1 MLQTHQL
8 SAKAYKV
15 TDYVRPNFLVL
26 IFTFL
31 ITGSF
36 VAAQNS
42 ASITLVT
49 YLESKLAKSE
59 EASKYAQLKA
69 SIETVLRHHFQE
81 KENSEKRSPWGVMH
95 AMVAFGPHAEMYGDG
110 KIVKDVDW
118 LCDNEACRGM
128 KLLKKDKGR
137 LGTNNGPGRQGHDGQ
152 FLAILAQSQ
161 IEKERKLIVDGT
173 EFSIEDL
180 IQYEMSTCRANEEL
194 TFKLIGLSHYIDS
207 DQIWKSND
215 QQTWNLER
223 VIKEELR
230 QSVIGAA
237 CGGTH
242 RLMGFSYALL
252 MRRLQ
257 NKPITGDWKRA
268 EAFVREFRNYS
279 FKLQNHDGS
288 FSTRWFEGRGMR
300 KDIQRR
306 VQTTGHILE
315 WLVFSAEESELSDP
329 RLVKAVDY
337 LSSLMVNNRK
347 TKWEIGPKGHA
358 VRALRLF
365 YEKVLLQPATSMASS
380 NQSKNYLAD
389 PRISQSSLEADVHV
403 NETSVEQPESSK
415 KRTPSIVKH
424 VKTASRKTGGTPD
437 SKSVSESPRITADD
451 LPELPL
457 LIR

>member
-1 MLQTHQL
+1 
-8 SAKAYKV
+8 
-15 TDYVRPNFLVL
+15 
-26 IFTFL
+26 
-31 ITGSF
+31 
-36 VAAQNS
+36 
-42 ASITLVT
+42 
-49 YLESKLAKSE
+49 
-59 EASKYAQLKA
+59 
-69 SIETVLRHHFQE
+69 
-81 KENSEKRSPWGVMH
+81 
-95 AMVAFGPHAEMYGDG
+95 
-110 KIVKDVDW
+110 
-118 LCDNEACRGM
+118 
-128 KLLKKDKGR
+128 
-137 LGTNNGPGRQGHDGQ
+137 
-152 FLAILAQSQ
+152 
-161 IEKERKLIVDGT
+161 
-173 EFSIEDL
+173 
-180 IQYEMSTCRANEEL
+180 
-194 TFKLIGLSHYIDS
+194 
-207 DQIWKSND
+207 
-215 QQTWNLER
+215 
-223 VIKEELR
+223 
-230 QSVIGAA
+230 
-237 CGGTH
+237 
-242 RLMGFSYALL
+242 
-252 MRRLQ
+252 
-257 NKPITGDWKRA
+257 
-268 EAFVREFRNYS
+268 
-279 FKLQNHDGS
+279 
-288 FSTRWFEGRGMR
+288 MR

-337 LSSLMVNNRK
+337 LASLMVNNRK

>member
-1 MLQTHQL
+1 M
-8 SAKAYKV
+8 
-15 TDYVRPNFLVL
+15 TDSVRPNSLVL
-26 IFTFL
+26 LFTFL
-31 ITGSF
+31 VTGSF

-42 ASITLVT
+42 ALITRVT
-49 YLESKLAKSE
+49 SLESETAKSE
-59 EASKYAQLKA
+59 VASKYSYLK
-69 SIETVLRHHFQE
+69 SRIEIVLKHHFDE

-110 KIVKDVDW
+110 KLVKDVDW
-118 LCDNEACRGM
+118 LCENQACRGM
-128 KLLKKDKGR
+128 KLLNQSKGR

-161 IEKERKLIVDGT
+161 IDKSRKLIVDGT
-173 EFSIEDL
+173 EFSIDDL
-180 IQYEMSTCRANEEL
+180 IQYEMSTCKAKEEL

-207 DQIWKSND
+207 DQSWKSND

-223 VIKEELR
+223 IVKEELR
-230 QSVIGAA
+230 QPVIGAA

-257 NKPITGDWKRA
+257 SKPITGDWKRA
-268 EAFVREFRNYS
+268 EAFVRDFRNYT
-279 FKLQNHDGS
+279 FKLQNRDGS
-288 FSTRWFEGRGMR
+288 FSTRWFEGREMR

-315 WLVFSAEESELSDP
+315 WLVFSAEESELTEP

-365 YEKVLLQPATSMASS
+365 YEKVLLQTATSVASS
-380 NQSKNYLAD
+380 NPTKNDLAELI
-389 PRISQSSLEADVHV
+389 ISQSTMKSNVQV
-403 NETSVEQPESSK
+403 NEPSVEKSESGKSE
-415 KRTPSIVKH
+415 TSFIEEH
-424 VKTASRKTGGTPD
+424 VKTKSKKTGDSPV
-437 SKSVSESPRITADD
+437 SKSASQSSEITADD